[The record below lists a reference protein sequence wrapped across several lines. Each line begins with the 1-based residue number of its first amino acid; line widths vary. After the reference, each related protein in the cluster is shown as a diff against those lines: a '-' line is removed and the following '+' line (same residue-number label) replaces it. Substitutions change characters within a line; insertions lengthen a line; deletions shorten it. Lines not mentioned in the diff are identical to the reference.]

1 LKEILSSVH
10 DFPNSDTFKSIFL
23 VQIYKSYYCSI
34 VTEGMTFV
42 IGYKSNKKK
51 PQIVAI
57 TKPEHINEINHNK
70 IIRIF
75 VTDLAK
81 NVYELT
87 HKIKNTFL
95 TYKE

>member
-1 LKEILSSVH
+1 
-10 DFPNSDTFKSIFL
+10 
-23 VQIYKSYYCSI
+23 
-34 VTEGMTFV
+34 MTFV

-57 TKPEHINEINHNK
+57 TKPEHINEINIVEIDYILLVSRNIPTHDEINHNK